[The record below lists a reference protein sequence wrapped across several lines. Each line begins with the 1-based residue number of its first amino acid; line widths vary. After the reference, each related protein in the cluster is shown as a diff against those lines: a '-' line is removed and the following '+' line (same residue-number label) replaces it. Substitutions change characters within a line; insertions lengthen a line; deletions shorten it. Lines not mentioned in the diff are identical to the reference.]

1 MEDVV
6 MPKRKTLGIRSA
18 PRGKGVQTNDYDR
31 TDHIHQDDCI
41 SSGGANLGTTFV
53 PVRRTCR
60 IVLHDVYKEKPL
72 GNDLLSQEAALQV
85 PSALT
90 GLTTGFG
97 MLPGVPPSLKS
108 PRDVFTTLG

>member
-1 MEDVV
+1 MR
-6 MPKRKTLGIRSA
+6 RKEKPSADTQRRGARKFKPTIMIEPITFIRTIAS
-18 PRGKGVQTNDYDR
+18 PRMVL
-31 TDHIHQDDCI
+31 I
-41 SSGGANLGTTFV
+41 LGTTFV

-72 GNDLLSQEAALQV
+72 GDDLLSQEAALQV